1 MISLL
6 KTYMLMLIKYKK
18 VIENNW
24 PKVIFWRQTYLKV
37 FELTEASKT
46 NKSCDAK

>member
-1 MISLL
+1 MLML
-6 KTYMLMLIKYKK
+6 MLMLMLIKYKK

-24 PKVIFWRQTYLKV
+24 PKVIFWRQTYLKE